1 MSEALHLFMAG
12 GLVMYPLAFCSIVV
26 VAIAIERF
34 IYYRKAQSDMEKL
47 MTEMPL
53 LLGKNDIHGLKE
65 LLEADGGFPAM
76 TIDTAVDHLGSSAN
90 QNAIVEGAASHG
102 AALLRNY
109 LNYLDVIVTMSP
121 LLGLL
126 GTVTGMI
133 SSFSVLSIS
142 EGQPFAITAGV
153 GEALIA
159 TATGLLVAILALIAH
174 TYLSHRLD
182 GLVSDMER
190 ISSVYLAHV
199 DNVRAGVS
207 HEA

>member
-1 MSEALHLFMAG
+1 MSEALHLFVAG

-26 VAIAIERF
+26 VAITIERF
-34 IYYRKAQSDMEKL
+34 MYYRKAHSNMESL
-47 MTEMPL
+47 LTEMPL
-53 LLGKNDIHGLKE
+53 LLGKNDIAGLKA
-65 LLEADGGFPAM
+65 LLEEDGGFPAM
-76 TIDTAVDHLGSSAN
+76 TIDAAVDHLGSDAS
-90 QNAIVEGAASHG
+90 QGAIVEGAASHG
-102 AALLRNY
+102 ASLLRNY

-159 TATGLLVAILALIAH
+159 TATGLLVAILALVAH

-182 GLVSDMER
+182 NLVSDMER

-199 DNVRAGVS
+199 GNVSAGVS